1 MLSRSLNCSLVA
13 TTGVDGC
20 FIKLTTGA
28 QILAA
33 TGRDGNNNIFPLAF
47 AVVGQ
52 EDTANWCWFLH
63 QLKICL
69 GGEVGKFGPYTIM
82 SDRQKVCM
90 HLSVMLLLFCSS
102 ALACYVLDV
111 TVLQL
116 RLACYVNRGY

>member
-1 MLSRSLNCSLVA
+1 MLYCSWFP

-52 EDTANWCWFLH
+52 EDTTNWCWFLH

-69 GGEVGKFGPYTIM
+69 GGEVGIYTM

-90 HLSVMLLLFCSS
+90 HLPVMFFLLCSS
-102 ALACYVLDV
+102 CYVL
-111 TVLQL
+111 LH
-116 RLACYVNRGY
+116 